1 MACEAYRQSTE
12 NLKSYMRHQ
21 WSLVGGWLARSGKW
35 DDKNSRQAIHGSPAV
50 FCSRNMLTNIFMC
63 NKIITHE
70 TLLFERRTKMGNI
83 AVIMP
88 VIGAIG
94 FIIIVA
100 VILVIRS
107 KEKRERIKSVDA
119 AAFNSFAE
127 EMKRENAEMKKDLQ
141 TVKEKVE
148 AIDKM
153 MKDI

>member
-1 MACEAYRQSTE
+1 
-12 NLKSYMRHQ
+12 
-21 WSLVGGWLARSGKW
+21 
-35 DDKNSRQAIHGSPAV
+35 
-50 FCSRNMLTNIFMC
+50 
-63 NKIITHE
+63 
-70 TLLFERRTKMGNI
+70 MGNI

-119 AAFNSFAE
+119 VTFNSFAE
-127 EMKRENAEMKKDLQ
+127 EMKRENAEIKKDLQ

>member
-1 MACEAYRQSTE
+1 ME
-12 NLKSYMRHQ
+12 
-21 WSLVGGWLARSGKW
+21 
-35 DDKNSRQAIHGSPAV
+35 
-50 FCSRNMLTNIFMC
+50 
-63 NKIITHE
+63 
-70 TLLFERRTKMGNI
+70 NI

-88 VIGAIG
+88 VTGAIG

-100 VILVIRS
+100 IILVIRS

-119 AAFNSFAE
+119 ARFNSFAE
-127 EMKRENAEMKKDLQ
+127 EMKRENTEMKKDLQ

>member
-1 MACEAYRQSTE
+1 
-12 NLKSYMRHQ
+12 
-21 WSLVGGWLARSGKW
+21 
-35 DDKNSRQAIHGSPAV
+35 
-50 FCSRNMLTNIFMC
+50 
-63 NKIITHE
+63 
-70 TLLFERRTKMGNI
+70 MGNI

-94 FIIIVA
+94 FIVIVA
-100 VILVIRS
+100 IILVIRS
-107 KEKRERIKSVDA
+107 KEKREKIKSVDIVR
-119 AAFNSFAE
+119 FNSFAE

>member
-1 MACEAYRQSTE
+1 MKHFD
-12 NLKSYMRHQ
+12 LKGEQ
-21 WSLVGGWLARSGKW
+21 KW
-35 DDKNSRQAIHGSPAV
+35 
-50 FCSRNMLTNIFMC
+50 
-63 NKIITHE
+63 E
-70 TLLFERRTKMGNI
+70 NI

-94 FIIIVA
+94 FIVIVA
-100 VILVIRS
+100 IILVIRS
-107 KEKRERIKSVDA
+107 KEKREKIKSVDVA
-119 AAFNSFAE
+119 RFNSFAE

>member
-1 MACEAYRQSTE
+1 
-12 NLKSYMRHQ
+12 
-21 WSLVGGWLARSGKW
+21 
-35 DDKNSRQAIHGSPAV
+35 
-50 FCSRNMLTNIFMC
+50 MC

-70 TLLFERRTKMGNI
+70 TLYFERRTKMDNI
-83 AVIMP
+83 AIIMP

-100 VILVIRS
+100 IILVIRS
-107 KEKRERIKSVDA
+107 KEKREKIKSVDVA
-119 AAFNSFAE
+119 RFNSFAE
-127 EMKRENAEMKKDLQ
+127 EMRRENAEMKKDLQ